1 MVSKKNNF
9 WDEAILQKWESGV
22 ANDAFKISLDFAE
35 DPTLKWFYRKSAV
48 FDNWI
53 KKSRNSWLNALSR
66 YYS

>member
-9 WDEAILQKWESGV
+9 WNEAFLQKWESGV

-48 FDNWI
+48 FYNWM
-53 KKSRNSWLNALSR
+53 KEFA
-66 YYS
+66 